1 MAAPL
6 VEARYGAKLGPS
18 AAGSASSGF
27 FGSELAT
34 GTGWGHAIGEDA
46 PTRRGSGKT
55 RRGREWVHPSA
66 QHAHERLAEPT
77 SLEPTASLTVAGI
90 FERRLGARCTAS
102 RAPAVE
108 LESVGS

>member
-1 MAAPL
+1 MLNWGRPRQGARRAAS
-6 VEARYGAKLGPS
+6 S
-18 AAGSASSGF
+18 AASLRLALEWRHASD
-27 FGSELAT
+27 
-34 GTGWGHAIGEDA
+34 EDA
-46 PTRRGSGKT
+46 PERRGSGKT